1 MARFK
6 RHFQPEDRVFLTLVT
21 GNRRPWL
28 RNADAKRHLLKC
40 MRELKRERPFRHLA
54 HVILDDH
61 LHWMLVANHEHAVP
75 ALVSSLKRRVA
86 FERRR
91 LGFSWGGLWQPRYY
105 DHILRDE
112 RDLRT
117 HLDYVHYNPVRH
129 GYVAMAGQYRWSS
142 FHAWVAR
149 GAYESCWGVREPPTI
164 GGLDLE

>member
-6 RHFQPEDRVFLTLVT
+6 RYFQSENWVFLTIVT

-28 RNADAKRHLLKC
+28 REARAKRHLLGC
-40 MRELKRERPFRHLA
+40 MRELKRDRPFRHLA

-61 LHWMLVANHEHAVP
+61 LHWILIADRGHDVP
-75 ALVSSLKRRVA
+75 TLVSSLKRRVA

-91 LGFSWGGLWQPRYY
+91 RGLSWGGLWQPRYY
-105 DHILRDE
+105 DHILRDD
-112 RDLRT
+112 RAFGI
-117 HLDYVHYNPVRH
+117 HLDYIHYNPVRH
-129 GYVAMAGQYRWSS
+129 GYVAMARQYRWSS